1 MHLSAAQTMATI
13 LAVAAGA
20 VLTRALPF
28 LAFPE
33 KREIPPFV
41 SYLGR
46 MLPPA
51 MMGLLVVYCFKDVN
65 VTAMPFGLPELISV
79 LVIILLHKWK
89 NNVLLSI
96 AGGTAVFMILKQ
108 TVFV

>member
-1 MHLSAAQTMATI
+1 
-13 LAVAAGA
+13 
-20 VLTRALPF
+20 
-28 LAFPE
+28 
-33 KREIPPFV
+33 
-41 SYLGR
+41 
-46 MLPPA
+46 
-51 MMGLLVVYCFKDVN
+51 
-65 VTAMPFGLPELISV
+65 PELISV